1 MRRRSRAREYAL
13 QMLYEIEITHK
24 PVDDVIMAFWDTADG
39 VGDGDDANEIRDFA
53 NRIVQAVVA
62 ALSRIDEQIEKSA
75 EHWKISRMALVD
87 RNILRIGAAELL
99 HMDDV
104 PSKVAINESIELA
117 KKFGDAESSKFVN
130 GILDK
135 VAKINKTL

>member
-1 MRRRSRAREYAL
+1 VRRRSRGREYAL

-24 PVDDVIMAFWDTADG
+24 PVADVIADFWEEAEG
-39 VGDGDDANEIRDFA
+39 VGEGPEADEIRSFA
-53 NRIVQAVVA
+53 NLLVKKVVE
-62 ALSRIDEQIEKSA
+62 LHDRIDEQIEKSA

-87 RNILRIGAAELL
+87 RNILRIGAVEIL